1 MNTRHAQI
9 ILTVLRFGSFT
20 AAAKALYIT
29 QPTLSQTVK
38 QIETQLGEPIF
49 VRGRTPLEL
58 TPAGELYAQAARQIV
73 RIETQLEEAISH
85 MHGKTCGTLRLGFP
99 LRRSCEVLPQVM
111 SEFTRLY
118 PDVRIEVTEA
128 IEAELTAMLI
138 RHELDVAFMRGE
150 TRLDTL
156 EYRLVAS
163 EEMLLLADRQ
173 TDLAKRIPS
182 GSTISLADAA
192 NERFVLAAEPTGCRA
207 YFDAQQKLLGIS
219 PTVAMICDNAETAMR
234 TCTGNQMVM
243 ISPFIALLCDYS
255 SMQRLSHYHLTGDSY
270 LPPMTAACLRGQTL
284 APYAETFLSLYS
296 SRYRA
301 MTAYRP

>member
-85 MHGKTCGTLRLGFP
+85 MHGRTCGTLRLGFP
-99 LRRSCEVLPQVM
+99 PHRSCEVLPQVL
-111 SEFTRLY
+111 SEFARVY
-118 PDVRIEVTEA
+118 PDVHVIVCEA
-128 IEAELTAMLI
+128 PDAELPGMLL
-138 RHELDVAFMRGE
+138 RHELDVAFLRSE
-150 TRLDTL
+150 QRLDTL

-163 EEMLLLADRQ
+163 EEIVLLAGMQ
-173 TDLAKRIPS
+173 TELSKRISS
-182 GSTISLADAA
+182 GSTISLAEAA
-192 NERFVLAAEPTGCRA
+192 NERFILAAEMTGCRNF
-207 YFDAQQKLLGIS
+207 FDDQQRTLGIT
-219 PTVAMICDNAETAMR
+219 PDIAMTCDNALSAMR
-234 TCTGNQMVM
+234 TCLGNPFVM
-243 ISPFIALLCDYS
+243 LCPYITLLCDYN
-255 SMQRLSHYHLTGDSY
+255 SMQKLAHYHLTGESY
-270 LPPMTAACLRGQTL
+270 MPPMTATCLRGSTL
-284 APYAETFLSLYS
+284 SPYAEALIALYS
-296 SRYRA
+296 NRYRA
-301 MTAYRP
+301 MAAYRP

>member
-58 TPAGELYAQAARQIV
+58 TPAGELYAQAARQII
-73 RIETQLEEAISH
+73 RIETQLDEAISH

-99 LRRSCEVLPQVM
+99 LRRSSEVLPQIL
-111 SEFTRLY
+111 SEFMRLY
-118 PDVRIEVTEA
+118 PDVRVEVCEGSDA
-128 IEAELTAMLI
+128 QLTGMLM
-138 RHELDVAFMRGE
+138 RHELDIAFQHSQD
-150 TRLDTL
+150 RLDQM

-163 EEMLLLADRQ
+163 EEIVLLAGPQ
-173 TDLAKRIPS
+173 TELARRIPS
-182 GSTISLADAA
+182 GSTISLMEAA
-192 NERFVLAAEPTGCRA
+192 GERFVIAAEMTASRS
-207 YFDAQQKLLGIS
+207 YFDEQQKLLGIT
-219 PTVAMICDNAETAMR
+219 PTIAMICDNAETALR
-234 TCTGNQMVM
+234 TCAANQMAM
-243 ISPFIALLCDYS
+243 LCPYIALLTDYGS
-255 SMQRLSHYHLTGDSY
+255 LQKLAHYHLTGESY
-270 LPPMTAACLRGQTL
+270 MSAMTAVCLRGQQL
-284 APYAETFLSLYS
+284 APYAETLISLYS
-296 SRYRA
+296 NRYRA

>member
-1 MNTRHAQI
+1 MNTRHAQV

-85 MHGKTCGTLRLGFP
+85 MHGKTCGTLRLGFA
-99 LRRSCEVLPQVM
+99 LRRSCEVLPQIL
-111 SEFTRLY
+111 SEFLRLY
-118 PDVRIEVTEA
+118 PDVRVETTEA
-128 IEAELTAMLI
+128 DDTRLTAMLNK
-138 RHELDVAFMRGE
+138 HEIDVAFMH
-150 TRLDTL
+150 TAQRLDTM
-156 EYRLVAS
+156 EYRQVGA
-163 EEMLLLADRQ
+163 EEIVLLAGSQ
-173 TDLAKRIPS
+173 TELARRIPS
-182 GSTISLADAA
+182 GSTISLTEASS
-192 NERFVLAAEPTGCRA
+192 ERFVLAAEMTGCRS
-207 YFDAQQKLLGIS
+207 YFDQQKAALNFS
-219 PTVAMICDNAETAMR
+219 PTLVMVCDNAETAMR
-234 TCTGNQMVM
+234 SCSNCGLVTL
-243 ISPFIALLCDYS
+243 SPYIALLSDYA
-255 SMQRLSHYHLTGDSY
+255 SMQRLSHYHLLGDSF
-270 LPPMTAACLRGQTL
+270 LPPVVAVCLRGQQP
-284 APYAETFLSLYS
+284 APYAETMINLFA